1 MFILAATSRPDL
13 IDVALLR
20 PGRVEKHVY
29 VGFPDISDRI
39 EILTVALKQL
49 NCFPSKE
56 GGEDFTEVLNFISRD
71 EKCAFLSPADLSALV
86 KSAFL
91 LATQEYID
99 GGKNSWY
106 LELHI
111 SLFFLFFYLIF
122 LLISTALYI
131 LMIEFVK
138 QTV

>member
-1 MFILAATSRPDL
+1 M

-29 VGFPDISDRI
+29 VGFPDITDRI

-49 NCFPSKE
+49 NCFPSKS
-56 GGEDFTEVLNFISRD
+56 GSEDFTEVLNFISRH
-71 EKCAFLSPADLSALV
+71 EKCALLSPADLSALV

-99 GGKNSWY
+99 GGKYIDYVFLTLLS
-106 LELHI
+106 
-111 SLFFLFFYLIF
+111 SLFMFTSSV
-122 LLISTALYI
+122 LLLSS
-131 LMIEFVK
+131 
-138 QTV
+138 

>member
-56 GGEDFTEVLNFISRD
+56 GGEDFTEVLNFISTD
-71 EKCAFLSPADLSALV
+71 EKCALLSPADLSALV

-99 GGKNSWY
+99 GGKY
-106 LELHI
+106 IDDIFIVLVKI
-111 SLFFLFFYLIF
+111 KRCRKKKICGTFVFL
-122 LLISTALYI
+122 
-131 LMIEFVK
+131 
-138 QTV
+138 TVESK